1 MYLPTLQGVLAILVG
16 CMEASLVLWRFISML
31 PSTSMPMIPSTF
43 SHADRSLGYLLP
55 GDACSWLLPILKFQ
69 LVPIFT
75 GFMKVS
81 LDEQMFLILV
91 TSTYQSFLVSGA
103 CVLFRSQRLST
114 LRP

>member
-16 CMEASLVLWRFISML
+16 CMEACLVLWRFTSML

-91 TSTYQSFLVSGA
+91 TSTLQVFSG
-103 CVLFRSQRLST
+103 
-114 LRP
+114 